1 MPEAPTRVDAQIFAR
16 LVSDENRTT
25 SHSRLQPRKQ
35 TVTKKTETIWRRHP
49 ILTWE
54 AFLQGLFLRLVIVNH
69 KASRGDVVPR
79 EVESLLQTSVV
90 FPLNQE
96 KSNAH
101 VADVCPHRD
110 EEQWEVNAG
119 HTMRGIEQ

>member
-1 MPEAPTRVDAQIFAR
+1 M

-25 SHSRLQPRKQ
+25 SHSRLQPRKL

-79 EVESLLQTSVV
+79 EVLTQKVESLLQTSVV